1 MADVTIRALQL
12 DDWEDYRAIR
22 IRAVE
27 MHTGYFL
34 ADPEETRN
42 QPESFW
48 KDNLNGDGK
57 CVFGLFDGNKII
69 GLCGVFTWRE
79 DPSGKTG
86 VMAMDFIDPEYR
98 GQGYVDLLYRARI
111 DFAMKHEPWE
121 KLSIC
126 HREGN
131 EPSKRA
137 MIKHGFQF
145 QDTCEIDWPD
155 GTRDIEYQ
163 YEMDLIVLRGKA

>member
-1 MADVTIRALQL
+1 MANVTIRALQL
-12 DDWEDYRAIR
+12 DDWKDYRATR

-34 ADPEETRN
+34 ADPEITRN
-42 QPESFW
+42 QPDSFW
-48 KDNLNGDGK
+48 KDALDQNGK
-57 CVFGLFDGNKII
+57 CVFGLFDGVQMI

-98 GQGYVDLLYRARI
+98 GQGHTDLLYKARI
-111 DFAMKHEPWE
+111 DFALKHEPWD
-121 KLSIC
+121 KLAIS
-126 HREGN
+126 HRIGN

-137 MIKHGFQF
+137 MLKHGFKF
-145 QDTCEIDWPD
+145 KDTQEIDWPD
-155 GTRDIEYQ
+155 GTRDIEYN
-163 YEMDLIVLRGKA
+163 YEIDLIALREKA